1 MGRRQRGCF
10 TNNGL
15 RSDRWLRSHSARLQ
29 RARWEGG
36 GPEERERAG
45 NEQSTVEV
53 IRGARWGRTR
63 QRKTWKTRQVQIASY
78 RQLPDGSVKLWHPS
92 SPAAR
97 SRSELRSI
105 LDFCLWTVW
114 RIRRS
119 VGIKGVTSK
128 FGSGLPSNMTVKY
141 IVAYPHPSVRPL
153 DRACLCNV
161 GPSTGRSDILEQ
173 LYKEYPKSLEDLQL
187 ATLWKVTNLPVNS
200 HCSLPTTIA
209 GQ

>member
-1 MGRRQRGCF
+1 MGRRQGGCF
-10 TNNGL
+10 TSNGL
-15 RSDRWLRSHSARLQ
+15 RSNRWLRSHSARLQ

-36 GPEERERAG
+36 PEERERAG
-45 NEQSTVEV
+45 NKQSTVEV

-97 SRSELRSI
+97 SRSELCSI
-105 LDFCLWTVW
+105 SNFCLWTVW

-119 VGIKGVTSK
+119 VGIKGVTNK
-128 FGSGLPSNMTVKY
+128 FGSGLSSTMTVKY
-141 IVAYPHPSVRPL
+141 IVAYPHPSVPPA
-153 DRACLCNV
+153 DRCCPCQV
-161 GPSTGRSDILEQ
+161 DSQTFHVDILKQ
-173 LYKEYPKSLEDLQL
+173 LYQEYPKSLEDLQL